1 MRGRIKPQE
10 LIGVLLCA
18 AFVSTIIAKDVLS
31 SPLHYSPF
39 YSPRPPT
46 PDGLVW
52 IYPSDGG
59 RFTNPNCPGIEVSF
73 PKDFLGERVNVHCGQ
88 AQVKMQLGPGL
99 VDVGQRF
106 FFGTWSGFGEATKF
120 QNPLSF
126 QVSYQEERDGQ
137 RVIPEGMEA
146 TLSLYLWDEKNGIW
160 RPLYSKVDED
170 ANYVIATVDTLLP
183 TRHIQGWDG
192 NSLMALLMQIPE
204 ITPAYTPAIPPTP
217 TPSLTSTP
225 MPISSSPTETPTAA
239 IALAAPY
246 ASGGSLSLSPTET
259 PTAASVSLSLSATE
273 TPAASSVTPITTS
286 VPTFTSSPLTLA
298 SPTPTQTPKAPL
310 VCGAPLSSGL
320 LLGLSIAILLTRARR
335 PPT

>member
-1 MRGRIKPQE
+1 MCGRMKPQE

-18 AFVSTIIAKDVLS
+18 AFVSTIIAKNVLS

-39 YSPRPPT
+39 HSPRPPT

-59 RFTNPNCPGIEVSF
+59 KFTDPNCPGIQIFF

-120 QNPLSF
+120 QSPLSF

-204 ITPAYTPAIPPTP
+204 ITPAYTPIIPPTP

-225 MPISSSPTETPTAA
+225 MPFSSSPTETPTAA
-239 IALAAPY
+239 SA
-246 ASGGSLSLSPTET
+246 
-259 PTAASVSLSLSATE
+259 SLSLSATQ
-273 TPAASSVTPITTS
+273 TPTAFSVTPIITF
-286 VPTFTSSPLTLA
+286 VPTFTPPPLTLA